1 MRLNIF
7 IPLILLLLCQ
17 NLLAQNDTIALQEVL
32 IADTQLHNYSN
43 TQSVQNLNDS
53 VITRNAPSLTNLLQ
67 YNTVLY
73 FKENGPGMVSSP
85 SFRGTSAQQTA
96 VIWNGININSQLN
109 GQTDFNTLNARDFSA
124 ISVRAGG
131 GSVIYGSSA
140 IGGSIHLDSPLAFG
154 QRFDNELRTDYGS
167 FGTYAANYKMQAA
180 TDDLS
185 TAISISHNRSDN
197 DFKYPGYDL
206 HNDNGQYH
214 NTSLNAAFAYKL
226 DDKNILR
233 VYGYVFGGERH
244 FSRTLAAPSRS
255 MYDDFNTRTLA
266 EWTGNYNC
274 FTSRLKAAYL
284 EENYKYFEN
293 YASDIHSFGKV
304 KSYIARYDAVYQVAD
319 NIKLNAIAD
328 YTQNHGTGSD
338 IVNKKRDIVSGS
350 LLFSHRVGNGFE
362 YEAGIRKE
370 ITPAYESPV
379 LFSGGFNARITDWYS
394 LKANGSRNF
403 RIPTFND
410 LYWPGS
416 GNPNLKPE
424 TSYQA
429 EVGNVLTHKNF
440 TASVTAYYIRLKDM
454 LRWIPGA
461 DGLWRPENVDKA
473 KNYGAEAVV
482 NWEKQFGSHTVAFS
496 GTYAYTISRRDGS
509 TNQLIYV
516 PKHKATA
523 SASYAYNRF
532 SAYYR
537 HLFTGMVYYTSDNLS
552 EIDPYNVSGIGAE
565 YTFNFCKG
573 LSLGAQVNNLYNQEY
588 LAMAVRPMP
597 GRNYN
602 LYLNFKF

>member
-1 MRLNIF
+1 MRFTIF
-7 IPLILLLLCQ
+7 ILFFITLLYQ
-17 NLLAQNDTIALQEVL
+17 NVLAQTDTIALQEVL
-32 IADTQLHNYSN
+32 VSDVQLHNYSN
-43 TQSVQNLNDS
+43 TQSVQSLNDS
-53 VITRNAPSLTNLLQ
+53 AITRNVPSLTNLLQ

-109 GQTDFNTLNARDFSA
+109 GQTDFNTINARDFSI

-167 FGTYAANYKMQAA
+167 FNMYAANYKMQTG
-180 TDDLS
+180 TDDFS
-185 TAISISHNRSDN
+185 SAVSISHNRSDN
-197 DFKYPGYDL
+197 DFKYPGYNL
-206 HNDNGQYH
+206 RNDNGQYH
-214 NTSLNAAFAYKL
+214 NTSFNAAFAYKL
-226 DDKNILR
+226 SDRDILR
-233 VYGYVFGGERH
+233 VYGYVFGGQRH

-255 MYDDFNTRTLA
+255 MYEDFNTRTLA
-266 EWTGNYNC
+266 EWTGNYNQ

-293 YASDIHSFGKV
+293 YASDIYSFGKV
-304 KSYIARYDAVYQVAD
+304 KTFIGRYDAAYELPG
-319 NIKLNAIAD
+319 NIKLNAIVD

-338 IVNKKRDIVSGS
+338 IDNKKRNIGSGS
-350 LLFSHRVGNGFE
+350 VLFSQKVSESFQ
-362 YEAGIRKE
+362 YEAGVRKE
-370 ITPAYESPV
+370 ITSAYQSPV
-379 LFSGGFNARITDWYS
+379 LFSAGIHTRITDWYS
-394 LKANGSRNF
+394 LKVNGSRNF
-403 RIPTFND
+403 RMPTFND

-429 EVGNVLTHKNF
+429 EVGNVFNYEGLTA
-440 TASVTAYYIRLKDM
+440 TATAYYIRLKDM
-454 LRWIPGA
+454 LRWVPGA

-473 KNYGAEAVV
+473 KNYGAEAIID
-482 NWEKQFGSHTVAFS
+482 WQRQFGSHNVTLAA
-496 GTYAYTISRRDGS
+496 TYAYTISKRDGS
-509 TNQLIYV
+509 TNQLMYV

-523 SASYAYNRF
+523 SASYGYKRF

-537 HLFTGMVYYTSDNLS
+537 HLFTGVVYYTSDNLS

-565 YTFNFCKG
+565 YSLNFFRG
-573 LSLGAQVNNLYNQEY
+573 FILGAQVNNLYNQEY
-588 LAMAVRPMP
+588 LAVAVRPMP

-602 LYLNFKF
+602 LYMILKF